1 MKRLIVLFL
10 CSLFVVTLISAQSA
24 TVLRYKMT
32 DLTINGTSTDTVTF
46 PRVMGEYD
54 VSIQFWPA
62 LAGEGDSLNFSHI
75 LYLSDSYD
83 DEAWTAVSS
92 ADSVDTAT
100 DIDGIAWW
108 ADLRPVR
115 IQAILT
121 GLSSDTVTVTPY
133 AVYKKH
139 ANE

>member
-10 CSLFVVTLISAQSA
+10 CSLFAVMLSAQSA
-24 TVLRYKMT
+24 TVKKYKMT

-46 PRVMGEYD
+46 PRVMGEFD
-54 VSIQFWPA
+54 VSIQLFPA
-62 LAGEGDSLNFSHI
+62 LAGSGDSVHFSHI
-75 LYLSDSYD
+75 LYLSDSFD

-92 ADSVDTAT
+92 ADTVSSAT

-108 ADLRPVR
+108 ADLKPVR
-115 IQAILT
+115 IQAICT
-121 GLSSDTVTVTPY
+121 GLSTDTVTITPY